1 MQNEMLGR
9 MSSTLV
15 GKKWEERC
23 NQSDLW
29 LRLTGLRAEI
39 RKSLDVI
46 ISKWWQNC
54 NFFL

>member
-15 GKKWEERC
+15 GKKWKERC

-29 LRLTGLRAEI
+29 LRLSDWFESRN
-39 RKSLDVI
+39 S
-46 ISKWWQNC
+46 
-54 NFFL
+54 